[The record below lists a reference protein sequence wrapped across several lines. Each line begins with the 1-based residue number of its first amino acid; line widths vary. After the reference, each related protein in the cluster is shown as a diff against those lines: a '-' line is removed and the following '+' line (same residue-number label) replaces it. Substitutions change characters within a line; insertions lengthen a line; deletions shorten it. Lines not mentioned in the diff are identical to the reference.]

1 MTGIDSA
8 IRVVSP
14 PPSLATAFQTSYRLR
29 RNNDQ
34 RYRWRGENLCS
45 RFAVLTNAMRL
56 TKQMKV
62 ARVMKDYGWTL
73 PENNKKAV
81 AAARNGVSQASQAR
95 LTSSILRYNAV
106 LPTVIDADCLLA
118 GEWRTVLPCAGHS
131 RQLHS
136 PACARSAA
144 QNLVRTEGTT
154 CTLQHSRVHDTV
166 QCSPLSRARS
176 VGEQHRLEPEENQSA
191 GAESV

>member
-62 ARVMKDYGWTL
+62 ARVMKDYGLTL
-73 PENNKKAV
+73 PENTNKKAV
-81 AAARNGVSQASQAR
+81 AAARNGVSQASQPG

-106 LPTVIDADCLLA
+106 LPTAIDVDCLFA
-118 GEWRTVLPCAGHS
+118 GEWSTVLSCAGHS

-144 QNLVRTEGTT
+144 QRACAHRRHHL
-154 CTLQHSRVHDTV
+154 HSTA
-166 QCSPLSRARS
+166 L
-176 VGEQHRLEPEENQSA
+176 QSA
-191 GAESV
+191 RHSAVFAPKQGSECR